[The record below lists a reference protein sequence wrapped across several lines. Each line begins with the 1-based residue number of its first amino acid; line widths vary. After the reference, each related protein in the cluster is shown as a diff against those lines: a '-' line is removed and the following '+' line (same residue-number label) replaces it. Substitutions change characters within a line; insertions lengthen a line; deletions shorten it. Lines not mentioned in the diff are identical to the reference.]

1 MCEIIMISGGIE
13 VNQFAYTQLILEVT
27 FGDHGVSITPILRIS
42 LFTKNISINPLNAS
56 AALI

>member
-1 MCEIIMISGGIE
+1 MISGGIE

-56 AALI
+56 ADFI